1 MNVRVDTK
9 RAIPQATNALT
20 FVNIEHGGPARRN
33 RHAVETDQERV
44 GNDGK
49 IDFRCQ
55 AQLNPG
61 ITGVRR
67 QCRRHKFPS
76 PQGSTFRIRLDARS
90 IRGDKTIVLGIA
102 TTARSPQRQY
112 RFTSAPWHRS

>member
-1 MNVRVDTK
+1 MNVRVDAK
-9 RAIPQATNALT
+9 RAIPQATNALA

-55 AQLNPG
+55 AQLTPG
-61 ITGVRR
+61 ITDVQRR
-67 QCRRHKFPS
+67 CRQRKFPS
-76 PQGSTFRIRLDARS
+76 PQGSTFRIRLDAQS
-90 IRGDKTIVLGIA
+90 VHGDKTVVLGIA
-102 TTARSPQRQY
+102 NTAGSPQRQY
-112 RFTSAPWHRS
+112 RYPSAPWHRS